1 MTNSWYVNL
10 GNMGNTDT
18 PSFPL
23 ENFCS
28 TDLSQALA
36 KKTHNTYLK
45 SLTVIINIVTY
56 VLPIRVY
63 FFFIRNHTYFI
74 LRYYRVPVEI
84 LGCVCRWLTCY
95 RDNFS
100 SIFRNVMLHNYF
112 FVPHSLSVPDEITVL
127 PLKQSGEQLWAILT
141 YLTKYSK
148 NS

>member
-1 MTNSWYVNL
+1 MIKSWYINL

-36 KKTHNTYLK
+36 KKTRNTYLK
-45 SLTVIINIVTY
+45 SLTVIINIVIY

-74 LRYYRVPVEI
+74 LRYYRVPVEV

-95 RDNFS
+95 HDNFS

-112 FVPHSLSVPDEITVL
+112 FVPYPLSAPDEITVL
-127 PLKQSGEQLWAILT
+127 PLKQTGEQPWAILT
-141 YLTKYSK
+141 YLTMYSK